1 MQPVTGTMNVQRLAD
16 CVKAAEITL
25 TRDEWYQ
32 IYLAAGNVL
41 P

>member
-1 MQPVTGTMNVQRLAD
+1 MNPERLRD
-16 CVKAAEITL
+16 CVKAAGITL
-25 TRDEWYQ
+25 TRDEWYA